1 MFEVLLGYIT
11 DIGDLLNYIIDA
23 IQSLFSGKD
32 EIKEPEVPSDEEKL
46 QAASLF
52 NWVKFILS
60 QSSLLVDDWLF
71 IFFRHSAHKNLKK
84 LFNVT
89 NFCALA

>member
-52 NWVKFILS
+52 N
-60 QSSLLVDDWLF
+60 
-71 IFFRHSAHKNLKK
+71 
-84 LFNVT
+84 
-89 NFCALA
+89 